1 MSSAHQVIGDYVV
14 ISPVKDEEKFFERT
28 IKALCQ
34 QTVRPAKWIIV
45 DDGSRDRTPQI
56 IEAACQQCDW
66 IESLR
71 IDRDANRQLGSAEIR
86 AFEAGYKLLSRAS
99 CEFVVKLDADLD
111 LPADYF
117 EQLIAR
123 LKVRERLGIASGIY
137 VEQVGDRWEPA
148 KMPFYHAAG
157 AAKMVRT
164 KCLQDIGGF
173 PLFPGW
179 DTADEIKAWAKGWET
194 GHFPEIEF
202 QHLKPEGSMQGP
214 GTNILHGEVYYVC
227 GGGAL
232 FFMFKVI
239 ERMLWGKPF
248 LVGGLLLLYG
258 YLRALVTGR
267 PKLVTPAE
275 AILYRKVLNERI
287 KAVMVRMFKPMNFA
301 SRTGRAI

>member
-1 MSSAHQVIGDYVV
+1 MSSPHQRIGNYVV
-14 ISPVKDEEKFFERT
+14 ISPVKDEEKYFGRT
-28 IKALCQ
+28 IKAVCR

-56 IEAACQQCDW
+56 IDAACKECDW
-66 IESLR
+66 IECLR
-71 IDRDANRQLGSAEIR
+71 IDRDSKRQLGSAEVR
-86 AFEAGYKLLSRAS
+86 AFEAGYKVVSQKEY
-99 CEFVVKLDADLD
+99 EFVVKLDADLD

-123 LKVRERLGIASGIY
+123 LKVREKLGITSGIY
-137 VEQVGDRWEPA
+137 VEQTRDKWEA
-148 KMPFYHAAG
+148 VKMPRYHAAG

-164 KCLQDIGGF
+164 KCFQDIGGF

-202 QHLKPEGSMQGP
+202 QHLKPEGSMHGL

-227 GGGAL
+227 GGGPL

-239 ERMLWGKPF
+239 DRMIVGKPF
-248 LVGGLLLLYG
+248 FVGGLLLLYG
-258 YLRALVTGR
+258 YLRALATR
-267 PKLVTPAE
+267 SKLVTPRE
-275 AILYRKVLNERI
+275 ASVYRKMLNERI
-287 KAVMVRMFKPMNFA
+287 KAVMARVFKPMKF
-301 SRTGRAI
+301 SSKTRRAI